1 MQEMINAASPIKKV
15 RRLFCFVP
23 DPDVGALVDQQ
34 CSIEH
39 LNRSRVINITLRKS
53 LPWKKEVK
61 CIKKL

>member
-39 LNRSRVINITLRKS
+39 LNRSVSIAFRRLALSGPVS
-53 LPWKKEVK
+53 GW
-61 CIKKL
+61 